1 VQKILYGIPM
11 KNNCTEIIA
20 IRHGETEWNRIGR
33 QQGHLD
39 SNLTRHG
46 IRQAKMIARY
56 LKNTYFDSIYCSDL
70 GRAAQTAGI
79 IAKKLKVKIIKE
91 SGLRERNLGIMQ
103 GLTVEE
109 FRHRYPEEYKKYI
122 SDDPDYALPDGESV
136 RQRHDRTINTLKEIV
151 DKNRDKKIIAV
162 MHGGNL
168 DSLFRYVLGIP
179 LNQKRNFSLLNS
191 SLNIF
196 VVEDNIW
203 KLKSWGEISYLKGL
217 TALDDF

>member
-1 VQKILYGIPM
+1 M
-11 KNNCTEIIA
+11 KNSLTELTA

-39 SNLTRHG
+39 SSLTRHG
-46 IRQAKMIARY
+46 IRQAKLIARH
-56 LKNTYFDSIYCSDL
+56 LKNSSFDYIYCSDL

-79 IAKKLKVKIIKE
+79 IAERLQLKPIME

-103 GLTVEE
+103 GLTIEE
-109 FRHRYPEEYKKYI
+109 FRHRYPEEYEKYI

-136 RQRHDRTINTLKEIV
+136 RQIHERTIKTLKEIV
-151 DKNRDKKIIAV
+151 DKNRNKKIIFV

-168 DSLFRYVLGIP
+168 DSLFRHVLGIP
-179 LNQKRNFSLLNS
+179 LNQRRSFSLLNS
-191 SLNIF
+191 SLNAF
-196 VVEDNIW
+196 TVEGTTW
-203 KLKSWGEISYLKGL
+203 RLKTWGDISHLKGL

>member
-1 VQKILYGIPM
+1 M

-46 IRQAKMIARY
+46 IRQAKLVARH

-79 IAKKLKVKIIKE
+79 IAKRLKVKIIKE

-109 FRHRYPEEYKKYI
+109 FKNMYPEEYNKYI

-191 SLNIF
+191 SLNTF